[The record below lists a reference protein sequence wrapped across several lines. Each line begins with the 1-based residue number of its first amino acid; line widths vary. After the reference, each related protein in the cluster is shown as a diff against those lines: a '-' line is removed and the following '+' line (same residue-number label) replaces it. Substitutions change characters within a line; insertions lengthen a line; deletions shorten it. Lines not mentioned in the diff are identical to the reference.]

1 MKTKKSHYIQDLI
14 LEGEHEHQD
23 FKYQISDARKIARSI
38 SAFANNSGGH
48 LLVGV
53 KDNGRIVGVS
63 SDEEI
68 YMMHSAAMRY
78 CRPAASIQFDTL
90 RVHGK
95 TVVVVTVPVAH
106 RKPVTAPTEDGDYR
120 AFVRV
125 KDENVV
131 ASPVHLRLWH
141 DEQSAAG
148 VMLSYSDEESVFLR
162 SMEEGGPLSLNSLVR
177 RSTMGRYRIVS
188 LLARLIRFG
197 VVRCEWKDNGWIYS
211 LCK

>member
-1 MKTKKSHYIQDLI
+1 MDDSEQLLEWIS
-14 LEGEHEHQD
+14 EGEHQCQD
-23 FKYQISDARKIARSI
+23 FKYRVSDAAKLARSV
-38 SAFANNSGGH
+38 SAFANTDGGRLLIGVRDDGVISG
-48 LLVGV
+48 V
-53 KDNGRIVGVS
+53 R

>member
-1 MKTKKSHYIQDLI
+1 MDDSEQLLEWIS
-14 LEGEHEHQD
+14 EGEHQCQD
-23 FKYQISDARKIARSI
+23 FKYRVSDAAKLARSV
-38 SAFANNSGGH
+38 SAFANTDGGRLLIGVRDDGVISG
-48 LLVGV
+48 V
-53 KDNGRIVGVS
+53 R

-177 RSTMGRYRIVS
+177 RSAMGRYRIVS

>member
-1 MKTKKSHYIQDLI
+1 MDDSEQLLEWIS
-14 LEGEHEHQD
+14 EGEHQCQD
-23 FKYQISDARKIARSI
+23 FKYRVSDAAKLARSV
-38 SAFANNSGGH
+38 SAFANTDGGRLLIGVRDDGVISG
-48 LLVGV
+48 V
-53 KDNGRIVGVS
+53 R

-95 TVVVVTVPVAH
+95 TVVVTVPVAH

-141 DEQSAAG
+141 DEQSVAG

-177 RSTMGRYRIVS
+177 RSAMGRYRIIS

>member
-1 MKTKKSHYIQDLI
+1 MDDSEQLLEWIS
-14 LEGEHEHQD
+14 EGEHQCQD
-23 FKYQISDARKIARSI
+23 FKYRVSDAAKLARSV
-38 SAFANNSGGH
+38 SAFANTDGGRLLIGVRDDGVISG
-48 LLVGV
+48 V
-53 KDNGRIVGVS
+53 R

-197 VVRCEWKDNGWIYS
+197 VVRCEWKDNGWIYCIA
-211 LCK
+211 L

>member
-1 MKTKKSHYIQDLI
+1 MDDSEQLLEWIS
-14 LEGEHEHQD
+14 EGEHQCQD
-23 FKYQISDARKIARSI
+23 FKYRVSDAAKLARSV
-38 SAFANNSGGH
+38 SAFANTDGGRLLIGVRDDGVISG
-48 LLVGV
+48 V
-53 KDNGRIVGVS
+53 R

-78 CRPAASIQFDTL
+78 CRPAASIHFDTL

-95 TVVVVTVPVAH
+95 TVVVVTVPVAQ